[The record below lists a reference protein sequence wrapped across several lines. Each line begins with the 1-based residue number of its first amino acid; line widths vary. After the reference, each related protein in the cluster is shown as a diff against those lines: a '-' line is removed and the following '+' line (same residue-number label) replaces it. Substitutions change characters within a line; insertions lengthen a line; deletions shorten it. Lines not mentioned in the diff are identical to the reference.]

1 MIFHVASATRRAALA
16 SGQVRHHMT
25 HGGNNSPMM
34 MATSGP
40 RQFVQVG
47 LEAAQCSNNILRLVE
62 SSHGWAASALD
73 TVSTTWHPQG
83 VIWRHDEHFGWIATT
98 AKAEFEQRTNSSSF
112 GSRNTG
118 SITTPRLLSMT
129 LSDDRTALV
138 KLLGVDGY
146 QRYLTLL
153 RLDPDERNNSMIAND
168 GWLILREVVIGGEAA
183 QRTSRSAFGSLNQAL
198 QTYLDVEHGGGAVGR
213 AKAEQLFDPRASLIA
228 VGTRPRDDDS
238 NDDDWSAPAGSL
250 LQVSL
255 STYLDGVESQRP
267 HAPTCRAHDAI
278 VSMDVCGLAATATVR
293 VGNGAQD
300 TVFDDFLL
308 LGKEETA
315 SDWRILSKAFSPKE
329 WPQ

>member
-1 MIFHVASATRRAALA
+1 
-16 SGQVRHHMT
+16 MT
-25 HGGNNSPMM
+25 HGGSSSPKV

-83 VIWRHDEHFGWIATT
+83 VIWRHDEQVGWT
-98 AKAEFEQRTNSSSF
+98 ASTARAEFEQRTKSSF
-112 GSRNTG
+112 GSRNIA
-118 SITTPRLLSMT
+118 SIMTPRLLSMT

-153 RLDPDERNNSMIAND
+153 RLDPDEKNNSMIAND

-228 VGTRPRDDDS
+228 VGCRPRGFNDIEGAAS
-238 NDDDWSAPAGSL
+238 QQHDDDWSAPAGSL
-250 LQVSL
+250 LEVSL

-300 TVFDDFLL
+300 QVFDDFLL